1 VAKQGKKPRLHGDDA
16 SMGSSQL
23 LNVST
28 FTLHCSIPSEA
39 KDAAKNIFS
48 RPNPFAA
55 V

>member
-1 VAKQGKKPRLHGDDA
+1 VAAKQGKKPGFTVTTPRWA
-16 SMGSSQL
+16 AQP
-23 LNVST
+23 LNLST
-28 FTLHCSIPSEA
+28 FTRHCSVSSEA